1 MWLAN
6 GELKWF
12 VTKVWVERLIV
23 QLIDC
28 IIDFYLTSTSTCFS
42 HSVGCSR
49 RVWIYF
55 SYSLGILYQYQ
66 DVFLKWLVIHLG
78 LGILLPK
85 SHKMIEDIIAECLV
99 SSFVILRINSLS
111 SPVNFV
117 NLAQR
122 NIWWRYRSPG
132 ADVIWLYCRLSLTT
146 QCIRE
151 IHTHTTTYTMYLY
164 LMF

>member
-1 MWLAN
+1 MIRYKSLSIKIN
-6 GELKWF
+6 IL
-12 VTKVWVERLIV
+12 RLT
-23 QLIDC
+23 DC
-28 IIDFYLTSTSTCFS
+28 TIDFYLTSTPTCSS
-42 HSVGCSR
+42 HSVGCSDC
-49 RVWIYF
+49 VWILLSFSGYF
-55 SYSLGILYQYQ
+55 LFGLLYQQQ
-66 DVFLKWLVIHLG
+66 DLNLKWLVIHLG
-78 LGILLPK
+78 LGIILPK

-146 QCIRE
+146 QCFRE
-151 IHTHTTTYTMYLY
+151 IHTHTTTYTVYLY